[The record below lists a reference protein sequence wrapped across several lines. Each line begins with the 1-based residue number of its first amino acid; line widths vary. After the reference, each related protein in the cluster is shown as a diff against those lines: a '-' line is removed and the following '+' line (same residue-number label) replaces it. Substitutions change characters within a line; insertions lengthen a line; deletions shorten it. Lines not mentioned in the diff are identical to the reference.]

1 MSGALLLAAAV
12 VLAAGVAIYL
22 EDRRRA
28 KRDDIEALIAA
39 TWEAP
44 DHVPAE
50 WVNEFRQ

>member
-1 MSGALLLAAAV
+1 MSVHLLIGLAAL
-12 VLAAGVAIYL
+12 LAAGVAIYL

-28 KRDDIEALIAA
+28 GHDDIEALIAA

-50 WVNEFRQ
+50 WVKEHGR